1 VVLRLLIEGA
11 IGGAQLSVVAFLL
24 SRFVRDVA
32 GRALLAAVLI
42 VAAVIYV
49 YFAARAGAGAVWL
62 AGELVGIAIYGSM
75 GLRGIRGSAWW
86 LAAGWALH
94 PVWDILLHYIGP
106 GHSFAPETYT
116 IPCITFDLGVA
127 AYIAVA
133 YGLFRLDQRPPL
145 QRRRKAARHEAAV

>member
-1 VVLRLLIEGA
+1 M
-11 IGGAQLSVVAFLL
+11 
-24 SRFVRDVA
+24 
-32 GRALLAAVLI
+32 
-42 VAAVIYV
+42 IYV

-145 QRRRKAARHEAAV
+145 LRRRHEAARHEAAV

>member
-1 VVLRLLIEGA
+1 VATRLLIEGA

-24 SRFVRDVA
+24 SRFVRDIA

-49 YFAARAGAGAVWL
+49 YFAAREGAGVFWL

-75 GLRGIRGSAWW
+75 GVRGVRGSAWW

-94 PVWDILLHYIGP
+94 PVWDIALHYIGP

-133 YGLFRLDQRPPL
+133 YGVFRLDQRRPL
-145 QRRRKAARHEAAV
+145 LGRKAARHEAAV

>member
-1 VVLRLLIEGA
+1 VLLELLKEGA
-11 IGGAQLSVVAFLL
+11 IGGAQLALVAFLL
-24 SRFVRDVA
+24 SRLVRDIA

-42 VAAVIYV
+42 VAAVIYEV
-49 YFAARAGAGAVWL
+49 FAARGGAGGFWL
-62 AGELVGIAIYGSM
+62 AAELVGIGLYGTM
-75 GLRGIRGSAWW
+75 GLLGVRRSAWW

-116 IPCITFDLGVA
+116 IPCLTFDLAVA

-133 YGLFRLDQRPPL
+133 YGIFRLDQRSAV
-145 QRRRKAARHEAAV
+145 RSGNAALRQPAR